1 MSDWNANIIEE
12 FRTNEGRVGGM
23 FEGAPLLLLHHIGAK
38 TGIQRVNPLTY
49 QPVGDSFAIF
59 ASKAGAPRHPEWLHN
74 LRANPETSIEVG
86 TATIDVTARLAEG
99 DEREEIWNRQKQ
111 ERPQFAEYEAK
122 TDRQIPVIILERR

>member
-122 TDRQIPVIILERR
+122 TDRKIPVIILERR